1 MNVSSIYI
9 CLFVTVAIL
18 DVLEIGFTDKIFF
31 FKCKV

>member
-18 DVLEIGFTDKIFF
+18 DVLKMEFTDK
-31 FKCKV
+31 KLL

>member
-18 DVLEIGFTDKIFF
+18 DVLKIGFTDKRLF
-31 FKCKV
+31 